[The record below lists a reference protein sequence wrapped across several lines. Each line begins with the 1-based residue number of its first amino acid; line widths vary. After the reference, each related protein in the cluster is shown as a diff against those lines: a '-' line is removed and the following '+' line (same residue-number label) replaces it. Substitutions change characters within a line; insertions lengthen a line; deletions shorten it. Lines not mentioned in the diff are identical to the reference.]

1 MTDRQVQA
9 VADAIHEECRKP
21 YTIYGIGF
29 MERKRLAKA
38 AIEASDA
45 KYVPMLVEALR
56 KIAEARHPTGN
67 GDLFASYSWL
77 RQYACEA
84 LNSLPEEVST

>member
-1 MTDRQVQA
+1 MTDRQIQA
-9 VADAIHEECRKP
+9 VAEAINRLDNYIRNTDPPED
-21 YTIYGIGF
+21 IYQAF
-29 MERKRLAKA
+29 DTLQN

-56 KIAEARHPTGN
+56 KIAEARHPTSN
-67 GDLFASYSWL
+67 GDVFASYSEL

-84 LNSLPEEVST
+84 LAQIEELRR